1 MDSPRHLELRPALP
15 LLARLTVAAA
25 ALTVAACATDA
36 APAAVT
42 ASADTTADG
51 QLGVDSSATAD
62 VATTP
67 DVKGLAKVYLHDPI
81 TDKEVTS
88 QVPLMYLTDPE
99 GKLTGQYAQ
108 VFNCLQ
114 EPGGPA
120 MKRSGFTVGNL
131 CVETQTVVP
140 GADGSYLQYDPPE
153 DTGQAGDPFA
163 ELMMYYHVN
172 QIHDYFSDQLGL
184 HALDGKPL
192 YALVNVSFNSKF
204 GGGGWQG
211 FPNAA
216 FMPKE
221 AFAQF
226 GLPQRDEG
234 AIVFG
239 QYQKTDFS
247 YDASVIYHEYT
258 HAIVGTTRLVGV
270 LLDTYGLD
278 NLTGAMNEG
287 FADYFSCSLRDE
299 PSIGPYA
306 LTFAGEHLQRDLS
319 KPRKCPEDLTSE
331 VHADG
336 KIIGSA
342 LWALRTSLGRDAV
355 DPVILAALQ
364 QFSMQTNLDMAAKLI
379 LKEAK
384 AQIPD
389 QAKKVEAILND
400 HGLIGCVR
408 AKQWQDWFFQNSE
421 DKLPL
426 TIEGKES
433 ATQGSFMKFPDGVP
447 GYLQHYIDVP
457 ADALGVQV
465 AWKAQAEGGFGATAA
480 KLGLAIKSGKP
491 VVLGLLDGGNVSAD
505 AKLVVKVDP
514 NNPTGQLI
522 TLTNGCIQPGKRLYM
537 MLLNQGGRA
546 SITDTSVKFLK
557 STAGA
562 ANVETCVK

>member
-1 MDSPRHLELRPALP
+1 MGSMRYLEGRLVLP
-15 LLARLTVAAA
+15 LLARLAAGALAVAG
-25 ALTVAACATDA
+25 AACATEA
-36 APAAVT
+36 EAPAAVAT
-42 ASADTTADG
+42 ADASADAQVSVDTAG
-51 QLGVDSSATAD
+51 TAD
-62 VATTP
+62 VPAGP

-81 TDKEVTS
+81 TDQGVTTE
-88 QVPLMYLTDPE
+88 VPLLHLTDPE
-99 GKLTGQYAQ
+99 GKLTGQYTE
-108 VFNCLQ
+108 VKNCLQ
-114 EPGGPA
+114 EDGGAA
-120 MKRSGFTVGNL
+120 MKRSGFTIGNL
-131 CVETQTVVP
+131 CVEAQTVVP
-140 GADGSYLQYDPPE
+140 GADGSYLQYAPPE
-153 DTGQAGDPFA
+153 DSGEAGDPFA

-172 QIHDYFSDQLGL
+172 QIHDYFASHLGL

-192 YALVNVSFNSKF
+192 YALVNVSFKSKF

-226 GLPQRDEG
+226 GLPPRDEG

-258 HAIVGTTRLVGV
+258 HAIVGTTRLTGV

-278 NLTGAMNEG
+278 NLGGAMNEG

-319 KPRKCPEDLTSE
+319 KPRKCPDDLTSE

-342 LWALRTSLGRDAV
+342 LWALRTALTRDVA

-379 LKEAK
+379 VKEAK
-384 AQIPD
+384 LQIPD
-389 QAKKVEAILND
+389 QAKQVEKILND
-400 HGLIGCVR
+400 HGLISCVR
-408 AKQWQDWFFQNSE
+408 AKKWQDWFFQNSE

-426 TIEGKES
+426 TVEAKDS

-457 ADALGVQV
+457 ADAVAVQV
-465 AWKAQAEGGFGATAA
+465 GWKAQSEGGFGMSVA
-480 KLGLAIKSGKP
+480 KLNLAIKSDKP
-491 VVLGLLDGGNVSAD
+491 VVLGLMSGGSVSAD
-505 AKLVVKVDP
+505 AKLTVKSDP
-514 NNPTGQLI
+514 GDASAQLV
-522 TLTNGCIQPGKRLYM
+522 TLSGACIKPGKRLYL

-562 ANVETCVK
+562 ANLEACVN

>member
-1 MDSPRHLELRPALP
+1 MLSKPFLEIQRVHP
-15 LLARLTVAAA
+15 LLASVAATALCLVSTACSSDAAPVAGAAA
-25 ALTVAACATDA
+25 AD
-36 APAAVT
+36 
-42 ASADTTADG
+42 
-51 QLGVDSSATAD
+51 ATAD
-62 VATTP
+62 AQLAVDGSAVGDVAAGP
-67 DVKGLAKVYLHDPI
+67 DVKGLAKVYQHDPV
-81 TDKEVTS
+81 TDMEVTS

-114 EPGGPA
+114 EAGGAA
-120 MKRSGFTVGNL
+120 MKRSGFTIGNL
-131 CVETQTVVP
+131 CVEAQTVVP
-140 GADGSYLQYDPPE
+140 GADGSYLQYDPPA
-153 DTGQAGDPFA
+153 DTGEAGDPFA

-172 QIHDYFSDQLGL
+172 QIHDYFADQLGL
-184 HALDGKPL
+184 HALDDKPL

-299 PSIGPYA
+299 PAIGPYA

-319 KPRKCPEDLTSE
+319 KPRKCPDDLTSE

-336 KIIGSA
+336 KIVGSA
-342 LWALRTSLGRDAV
+342 LWALRVALGRDAI

-364 QFSMQTNLDMAAKLI
+364 QFSLQTNLDMAAKLI

-384 AQIPD
+384 LQIPD
-389 QAKKVEAILND
+389 QAKKVEKILND
-400 HGLIGCVR
+400 HGMVGCVR

-426 TIEGKES
+426 SVEAKES

-447 GYLQHYIDVP
+447 GYMQHYIDVP
-457 ADALGVQV
+457 ADAVAVQV
-465 AWKAQAEGGFGATAA
+465 AWKAQSEGGFGASPA
-480 KLGLAIKSGKP
+480 KLNLAIKTGKP
-491 VVLGLLDGGNVSAD
+491 VILGILDGGNVSAD
-505 AKLVVKVDP
+505 AKLTVKADP
-514 NNPTGQLI
+514 SHPSGQLV
-522 TLTNGCIQPGKRLYM
+522 TLTGACIQPGKRLYM

-546 SITDTSVKFLK
+546 SITETTVKFLK
-557 STAGA
+557 SAAGA
-562 ANVETCVK
+562 AQVETCTN